1 MAQQVVLGHGWT
13 DEVSKKHSFSLFQKE
28 CLKTT
33 KYVVQRVGFYVPNLY
48 SFFTLITLA
57 YNEKS
62 LAVSKKNADK
72 LLKNDILLIS
82 NFRHVL
88 CCIIS
93 FRWFQSI
100 WILCADI
107 SEHSVC
113 SIFTGGVSLHHLWW
127 YSFLQHS

>member
-1 MAQQVVLGHGWT
+1 
-13 DEVSKKHSFSLFQKE
+13 
-28 CLKTT
+28 
-33 KYVVQRVGFYVPNLY
+33 VQRVGFYVPNLY

-93 FRWFQSI
+93 FR
-100 WILCADI
+100 
-107 SEHSVC
+107 
-113 SIFTGGVSLHHLWW
+113 
-127 YSFLQHS
+127 